1 MAAHQYRWGAVL
13 LFLTRSR
20 NMRTAGLFTQIIRAP
35 VQHRRNV
42 VAVPA
47 KTDRLKPHMGTTRLD
62 SGMPPIGYG
71 K

>member
-1 MAAHQYRWGAVL
+1 
-13 LFLTRSR
+13 
-20 NMRTAGLFTQIIRAP
+20 MRTAGLFTQIIRAP